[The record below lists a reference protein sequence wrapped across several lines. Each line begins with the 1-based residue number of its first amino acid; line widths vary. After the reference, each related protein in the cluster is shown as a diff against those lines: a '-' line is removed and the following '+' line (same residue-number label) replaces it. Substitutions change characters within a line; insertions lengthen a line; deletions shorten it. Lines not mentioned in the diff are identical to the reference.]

1 MKYSEYKDDMTES
14 KDQNKYRTLMLAFS
28 FSIAFLLHLLLFATA
43 PMVTDIMKEMEL
55 SYAQFGFIFS
65 VTMITLAIFRL
76 PWGLLADRIGYLSV
90 FRIAAP
96 LCLVFA
102 FTRAWASGYA
112 SLLISQFFLGIGLA
126 AVIPVLT
133 LLVKEWAHQKTG
145 FSTGIYIAGFA
156 AGNATAL
163 GLTPL
168 LLESISWRAV
178 LLCYA
183 IISAIICTLCWLFAR
198 SSYKVS
204 AGFQIKGFSL
214 LLKDRYVWVLL
225 FFLIATMGSY
235 DSLATWM
242 PKVLEIKRLNPV
254 LATLL
259 PLGFF
264 MAGPIVGSISDR
276 FKDKRTLLALL
287 GVGAASSVVGLNYA
301 PFPLL
306 LLCLFLSG
314 FTITGVLTITLAIPV
329 EHERLSPY
337 AGSVVGLISSLSNL
351 GPLVMPVLFGLLIDV
366 TGSFHA
372 SIFAVAA
379 LAGITFVLGSR
390 VKS

>member
-1 MKYSEYKDDMTES
+1 
-14 KDQNKYRTLMLAFS
+14 
-28 FSIAFLLHLLLFATA
+28 
-43 PMVTDIMKEMEL
+43 V
-55 SYAQFGFIFS
+55 
-65 VTMITLAIFRL
+65 VFRL
-76 PWGLLADRIGYLSV
+76 
-90 FRIAAP
+90 AAP

-102 FTRAWASGYA
+102 FTRAWASGYT

-133 LLVKEWAHQKTG
+133 LLVKEWANRKTG

-163 GLTPL
+163 GVTPF
-168 LLESISWRAV
+168 LLESMNWREI

-183 IISAIICTLCWLFAR
+183 IICTVICALWGLFAR
-198 SSYKVS
+198 SNYKGTS
-204 AGFQIKGFSL
+204 DFQVKGFRL

-235 DSLATWM
+235 DSLANWM
-242 PKVLEIKRLNPV
+242 PKVLEMKHFNPV

-264 MAGPIVGSISDR
+264 LAGPIIGSISDR
-276 FKDKRTLLALL
+276 FTNKRTLLALL
-287 GVGAASSVVGLNYA
+287 GVGAAFSIIGLNYA
-301 PFPLL
+301 PFPLF

-337 AGSVVGLISSLSNL
+337 AGSVVGLISSLSNI
-351 GPLVMPVLFGLLIDV
+351 GPMAMPVLFGLLIDV
-366 TGSFHA
+366 TGTFHA

-379 LAGITFVLGSR
+379 LAGITFILGSR
-390 VKS
+390 IRS

>member
-1 MKYSEYKDDMTES
+1 MTEIND
-14 KDQNKYRTLMLAFS
+14 KNKCRTLMLAFS

-43 PMVTDIMKEMEL
+43 PMVTDIMEEMEL
-55 SYAQFGFIFS
+55 SYAQFGLIFS
-65 VTMITLAIFRL
+65 MTMITLAVFRL
-76 PWGLLADRIGYLSV
+76 PWGLLADRIGYLNV
-90 FRIAAP
+90 FRMAAP
-96 LCLVFA
+96 LCLIFA
-102 FTRAWASGYA
+102 FTRVWASNYTG
-112 SLLISQFFLGIGLA
+112 LLISQLFLGIGLA
-126 AVIPVLT
+126 SVIPVLT
-133 LLVKEWAHQKTG
+133 LLVKEWAYRKTG

-163 GLTPL
+163 GITPL
-168 LLESISWRAV
+168 LLESLSWRTV
-178 LLCYA
+178 LLYYA
-183 IISAIICTLCWLFAR
+183 LFSTVICTLWWLFAKSDYKGP
-198 SSYKVS
+198 SS
-204 AGFQIKGFSL
+204 FQLRNFGL

-242 PKVLEIKRLNPV
+242 PKVLEMKQLNPV

-264 MAGPIVGSISDR
+264 MAGPIIGFLSDR

-287 GVGAASSVVGLNYA
+287 GIGAALSIVGLNYA
-301 PFPLL
+301 PFPLFI
-306 LLCLFLSG
+306 LCLFLSG
-314 FTITGVLTITLAIPV
+314 FTITGVLTITLAMPV

-337 AGSVVGLISSLSNL
+337 AGSVVGLISSLSNV
-351 GPLVMPVLFGLLIDV
+351 GPLVMPVFFGLLIDI
-366 TGSFHA
+366 TGTFHA

-379 LAGITFVLGSR
+379 LAGITFILGSR

>member
-1 MKYSEYKDDMTES
+1 
-14 KDQNKYRTLMLAFS
+14 MLAFS

-65 VTMITLAIFRL
+65 VTMITLAVFRL
-76 PWGLLADRIGYLSV
+76 PWGLLADRIGYLNV
-90 FRIAAP
+90 FKIAAP

-102 FTRAWASGYA
+102 FARAWVSGYT
-112 SLLISQFFLGIGLA
+112 SLLISQLFLGIGLA
-126 AVIPVLT
+126 AIIPILT
-133 LLVKEWAHQKTG
+133 LLVKEWAYHKTG

-163 GLTPL
+163 GMTPL
-168 LLESISWRAV
+168 LLESLSWRTV

-183 IISAIICTLCWLFAR
+183 IFCTVICALWWLFAK
-198 SSYKVS
+198 SDYKGPFS
-204 AGFQIKGFSL
+204 FQIKGFTL
-214 LLKDRYVWVLL
+214 LLKDRYIWVLL

-242 PKVLEIKRLNPV
+242 PKVLEMKRLNPV

-264 MAGPIVGSISDR
+264 MAGPIIGSISDR

-287 GVGAASSVVGLNYA
+287 GLGAASSIVGLNYA
-301 PFPLL
+301 PFSLL
-306 LLCLFLSG
+306 LLCLFVSG
-314 FTITGVLTITLAIPV
+314 FTITGVLTITLAIPLEN
-329 EHERLSPY
+329 EHLSPY
-337 AGSVVGLISSLSNL
+337 AGSVVGLISSLSNV
-351 GPLVMPVLFGLLIDV
+351 GPLVMPVFFGLLIDA
-366 TGSFHA
+366 TGTYHA
-372 SIFAVAA
+372 SIFSVAA
-379 LAGITFVLGSR
+379 LAGITFILGSR

>member
-1 MKYSEYKDDMTES
+1 MTES
-14 KDQNKYRTLMLAFS
+14 KDLNKYRHLMIAFS

-43 PMVTDIMKEMEL
+43 PMVTDIMEEMNL

-65 VTMITLAIFRL
+65 ATMITLAVFRL
-76 PWGLLADRIGYLSV
+76 PWGLLADRIGYLNV
-90 FRIAAP
+90 FKIAAP
-96 LCLVFA
+96 LCLFFA

-112 SLLISQFFLGIGLA
+112 SLLVSQLFLGIGLA

-133 LLVKEWAHQKTG
+133 LLVKEWANQKTG

-156 AGNATAL
+156 AGNASAL
-163 GLTPL
+163 GITPL
-168 LLESISWRAV
+168 LLESLSWRTV

-183 IISAIICTLCWLFAR
+183 IFSAVICVLWWLFAR
-198 SSYKVS
+198 SDYKGPS
-204 AGFQIKGFSL
+204 SFQLKSFSL
-214 LLKDRYVWVLL
+214 LLKDRYLWVLL

-242 PKVLEIKRLNPV
+242 PKVLEMKQINPV

-264 MAGPIVGSISDR
+264 LAGPIIGTISDR

-287 GVGAASSVVGLNYA
+287 GVGAASSIIGLNYA

-306 LLCLFLSG
+306 LLCLLLSG
-314 FTITGVLTITLAIPV
+314 FTITGVLTITMAMPV
-329 EHERLSPY
+329 EHERFSPY
-337 AGSVVGLISSLSNL
+337 AGSVVGLTSSLGNI

-366 TGSFHA
+366 TGTFHV

-379 LAGITFVLGSR
+379 LAGITFILGSR
-390 VKS
+390 VKN